1 MQEGEQ
7 FPTNKSCYVWY
18 IDETVS
24 ASGSIYSPI
33 FDIDR
38 FQGLRSGRAAPTGD
52 TSAGDDD
59 ALYRVWPIGDK
70 VLAHIQTTTASGA
83 NFIILGS
90 TAENTNPITAVT
102 LKTQAFTIG
111 TPLVYE
117 QSIGF
122 PFVQFKITNTDAGA
136 GLVVKGAVRIYTA

>member
-122 PFVQFKITNTDAGA
+122 PFVQFRIQNTDAGA
-136 GLVVKGAVRIYTA
+136 NLVLKGAVRIYTS